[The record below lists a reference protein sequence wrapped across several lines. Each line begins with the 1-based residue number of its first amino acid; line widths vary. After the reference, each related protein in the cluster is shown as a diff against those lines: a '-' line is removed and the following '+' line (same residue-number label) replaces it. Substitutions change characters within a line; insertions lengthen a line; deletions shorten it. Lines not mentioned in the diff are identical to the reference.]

1 MMTTNKETGQTQKPS
16 APRELTVE
24 NLTQNSVTFRWAAN
38 DASEKVTQY
47 EIYRSGIRVGVTGG
61 TTFSNAGLM
70 ATTRYEYQVKAVNAV
85 GTSDASPS
93 IAVTTLGESPQG
105 DTWTSGKAYGV
116 GEIVTYKEKYTLP
129 SSTHS
134 NPFSDARYH
143 CCFMAKN
150 QLVSTQRVHKLTYE
164 YSK

>member
-1 MMTTNKETGQTQKPS
+1 M
-16 APRELTVE
+16 
-24 NLTQNSVTFRWAAN
+24 TFRWAAN

-61 TTFSNAGLM
+61 TAFSDAGLM
-70 ATTRYEYQVKAVNAV
+70 AATRYEYQVKAVNAV

-116 GEIVTYKEKYTLP
+116 GEIVTYKGEPIVAFKHTPQSLLGRQISLLLYG
-129 SSTHS
+129 
-134 NPFSDARYH
+134 
-143 CCFMAKN
+143 KN
-150 QLVSTQRVHKLTYE
+150 QLMSTQRVHKLTYE